1 MDDDLAAFAR
11 RAPSEVERRRYAH
24 DVVRALE
31 VAFGPDHEAV
41 AELRADALHNRWG
54 DRSVSCRR
62 LFLKKG
68 GGGVWNVLSGLW
80 SRLLISSYGFIARYQ
95 RRQWRHSGRGDAR
108 ICRHDGGSKDGH
120 ARVGGCQG
128 NTCPAPIFCQ
138 VFPFYCLCVRVR
150 VSSISLQ
157 FPVADIIPVARRVC
171 RRPTS
176 ARVRFSDEGEGDTV
190 PSPRSISHLE
200 HNLLDGH
207 DILDDAEAAAPATAS
222 PARSR
227 VKSLPLLR
235 SYADRVRLAIRCVG

>member
-1 MDDDLAAFAR
+1 MCCRVFGLDCSFRRMGSLLVTSDGNGGILDGATRAFAATMAEAKTATR
-11 RAPSEVERRRYAH
+11 ESVAAKATPAPR
-24 DVVRALE
+24 
-31 VAFGPDHEAV
+31 P
-41 AELRADALHNRWG
+41 
-54 DRSVSCRR
+54 
-62 LFLKKG
+62 
-68 GGGVWNVLSGLW
+68 
-80 SRLLISSYGFIARYQ
+80 SSARYSLFIVCVCVCVCLPSLSSSL
-95 RRQWRHSGRGDAR
+95 WLTS
-108 ICRHDGGSKDGH
+108 
-120 ARVGGCQG
+120 
-128 NTCPAPIFCQ
+128 
-138 VFPFYCLCVRVR
+138 FPCL
-150 VSSISLQ
+150 
-157 FPVADIIPVARRVC
+157 ARRVC